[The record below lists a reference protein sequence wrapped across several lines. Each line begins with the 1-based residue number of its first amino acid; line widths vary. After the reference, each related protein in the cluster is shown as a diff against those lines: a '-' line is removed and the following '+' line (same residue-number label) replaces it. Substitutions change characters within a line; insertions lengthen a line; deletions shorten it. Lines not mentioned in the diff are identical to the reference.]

1 MYRAH
6 QRKSLI
12 LRCFLSRNPLNLIR
26 AFKIYVRPLLE
37 YASST
42 WSPSYITVIIAI
54 ESDQRD
60 YTKRIPGCAHLSY
73 ADRLSTL
80 KLQSLEH
87 RRLLADLCVAYN
99 ILNDKISTNNQ
110 FFIINPNLNLRG
122 HPLKL
127 SVPLV
132 KSNTQKFF
140 FSSRIISL
148 WNSLPTPVVF
158 SKTTISFKHQIKRIN
173 LDYHLTFRSI
183 YDLSQPICKSS
194 TSQ

>member
-1 MYRAH
+1 MNGIVTRAH

-42 WSPSYITVIIAI
+42 WSPSYITDIIAI
-54 ESDQRD
+54 ESVQRD
-60 YTKRIPGCAHLSY
+60 YTKRIPGCTHLSY

-87 RRLLADLCVAYN
+87 RRLLADLCMVYN
-99 ILNDKISTNNQ
+99 ILNNKISTNNE
-110 FFIINPNLNLRG
+110 FFTINPNLNLRG

-132 KSNTQKFF
+132 KSNTHKFF
-140 FSSRIISL
+140 FSSRIISIYGTL
-148 WNSLPTPVVF
+148 SQLQSFSLKLPL
-158 SKTTISFKHQIKRIN
+158 SFKHQIKRIN
-173 LDYHLTFRSI
+173 LDYHLTVRSI
-183 YDLSQPICKSS
+183 YD
-194 TSQ
+194 